1 MHEVSTNAEKE
12 YKAEIKIETYVHIQ
26 NETRNLM
33 AICIIKMVN
42 YPWIV
47 NSDIIMVNLVP
58 TEKHTFV

>member
-1 MHEVSTNAEKE
+1 MG
-12 YKAEIKIETYVHIQ
+12 
-26 NETRNLM
+26 
-33 AICIIKMVN
+33 ICIIKMVD